1 MQSRGDSWRRASLSC
16 PLRPFAIKRDA
27 VIAHGRNIR
36 RPRVQRIG
44 AGSHSVIVGAIQ
56 RTRCLAPRR
65 SGLGWTG
72 DPIFVVP
79 GSDARRSG
87 DHLPV
92 LQDGGPPTRASA
104 LWLRRPRCRA
114 IFHRT
119 RGVGRVEVSRSTPHR
134 AGDEIR
140 AQTAH
145 SPKGCKAQCR

>member
-27 VIAHGRNIR
+27 VGIAHDRNIR

-44 AGSHSVIVGAIQ
+44 AGSHTVIVGAIQ

-65 SGLGWTG
+65 SALGWTG
-72 DPIFVVP
+72 DPIFAVP

-92 LQDGGPPTRASA
+92 LQDGGPPLGLQLFGFADRAAAPFSIA
-104 LWLRRPRCRA
+104 G
-114 IFHRT
+114 
-119 RGVGRVEVSRSTPHR
+119 GVLAVL
-134 AGDEIR
+134 
-140 AQTAH
+140 
-145 SPKGCKAQCR
+145 K